1 MPWILLLL
9 AALFTAPLSAAA
21 LPGVPTANAD
31 KTSASEPDVEQKRA
45 AYAALADV
53 DHRAGERHA
62 DQPGIWR

>member
-31 KTSASEPDVEQKRA
+31 KTSASEPDAEQKRA
-45 AYAALADV
+45 AYAA
-53 DHRAGERHA
+53 G
-62 DQPGIWR
+62 